1 VASTVTVRVEGLQA
15 LGEAMRELSR
25 DVALRVSRQATG
37 AAAQVIKRRAKS
49 NIRSS
54 PSVDTGSLLDA
65 VIVKKI
71 PNSQTRLTSEH
82 IVTVRGKSRRGGR
95 KTKTKQAIAPHA
107 RFIEFGTT
115 NAPAEPFLRPA
126 FDAGK
131 EEAMQ
136 KMVERLRVR
145 IEAVRPK

>member
-1 VASTVTVRVEGLQA
+1 VASAVTVRVEGLQA

-25 DVALRVSRQATG
+25 DVALRVSRQATS

-82 IVTVRGKSRRGGR
+82 IVTVRGKSRRGR